1 MADFIIAYCEEY
13 STELRTSK
21 HSLVDHLLKKGH
33 RVLYIENPESFLK
46 SILTKKKLMRNK
58 TVLKNIENNLWI
70 LRSTD
75 YLPYFRG
82 IFDILLLNRLINIS
96 F

>member
-33 RVLYIENPESFLK
+33 RVLYIENPESF
-46 SILTKKKLMRNK
+46 
-58 TVLKNIENNLWI
+58 
-70 LRSTD
+70 
-75 YLPYFRG
+75 F
-82 IFDILLLNRLINIS
+82 LL
-96 F
+96 FF